1 MRLSISNIAWDRS
14 YDQLI
19 SQILNKNNIDAID
32 IAPGKYFNNFSNTT
46 NDDIVDVRKWWE
58 SRGIEIIG
66 MQSLLYGTSGLN
78 LFANNNVQKEML
90 EYLDLVCK
98 ISSGLNARKLVF
110 GSPRNRDRHG
120 LSDKKTFQIAINFFK
135 ELAQIAQ
142 KHNVVVC
149 LEPNPECYGSNFMT
163 TSHETA
169 AIVIKVNHPCI
180 KMQLDTGAIAI
191 NDERP
196 TVICSKYKSLIGHI
210 HLSEPNLV
218 PLGSCPA
225 IHGEVAI
232 ALKKFLPEYPCTIE
246 MLTNSS
252 DNPKSIIDSSIKFIT
267 QTYTK
272 LKKIEL

>member
-14 YDQLI
+14 YDHLI
-19 SQILNKNNIDAID
+19 SQILNNNNIDAID
-32 IAPGKYFNNFSNTT
+32 IAPGKYFNNFSITT
-46 NDDIVDVRKWWE
+46 NNDIFDVRKWWE

-66 MQSLLYGTSGLN
+66 MQSLLYGKTGLN

-98 ISSGLNARKLVF
+98 IGSGLNARKLVF

-135 ELAQIAQ
+135 KLAQIAQ

-149 LEPNPECYGSNFMT
+149 LEPNPECYRSNFMT

-169 AIVIKVNHPCI
+169 AIVSKINHPFI

-196 TVICSKYKSLIGHI
+196 SLICSKYKDLIGHI

-218 PLGSCPA
+218 PLGSDPG

-232 ALKKFLPEYPCTIE
+232 ALKEFLPEYPVTIE
-246 MLTNSS
+246 MLTNSQ
-252 DNPKSIIDSSIKFIT
+252 DNPDSIVDSSIKFIK

-272 LKKIEL
+272 PKKI